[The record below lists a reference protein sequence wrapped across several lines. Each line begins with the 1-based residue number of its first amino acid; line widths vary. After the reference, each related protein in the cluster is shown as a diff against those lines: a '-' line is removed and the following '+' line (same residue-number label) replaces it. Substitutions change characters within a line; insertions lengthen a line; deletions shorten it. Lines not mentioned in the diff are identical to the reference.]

1 MGHLAHAEGL
11 VVDDHGRFRRGG
23 AEGYIALRAAG
34 LPLHDRHGAHGA
46 RHAGVLRRCRGA
58 NAAECRKAE
67 AAGSIWGRHHFVSS
81 RLKEVERPGS
91 IGTCRDSG
99 RENLPLSAT

>member
-23 AEGYIALRAAG
+23 AEDYIALRAAG
-34 LPLHDRHGAHGA
+34 LPLHGRHGTHGA

-67 AAGSIWGRHHFVSS
+67 AAGLNLGPAPFRQLPS
-81 RLKEVERPGS
+81 ERS
-91 IGTCRDSG
+91 
-99 RENLPLSAT
+99 